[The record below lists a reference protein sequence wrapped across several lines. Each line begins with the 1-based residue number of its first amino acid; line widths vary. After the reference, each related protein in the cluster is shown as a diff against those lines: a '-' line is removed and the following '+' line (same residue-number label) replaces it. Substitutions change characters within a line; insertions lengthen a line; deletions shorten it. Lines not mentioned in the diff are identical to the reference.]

1 MHMSKNLV
9 FIIILLALAIIF
21 LYVAETTHIEF
32 FYHLAAI
39 PLEVLLAVFIVEKI
53 MEKRE
58 IRRKK
63 KELMYLKS
71 YLFRSG
77 MRRLFIANFAALKA
91 PPITIRDIIKGSLD
105 QLTDMR
111 RQAESVDYLSPA
123 DMEKVVMEYVR
134 AEPVWINFMNRAMHF
149 GFDAIFHDMIDILHF
164 IYDVKEFK
172 KNSRGRLFVEAA
184 CENSELQDKILTIIG
199 DGIRKFLDYAIELKR
214 DEPAMFNEVM
224 TVFDLSL
231 PSENSQPLSQRPS
244 QSVLKKRSTR

>member
-9 FIIILLALAIIF
+9 FIIILLTLAIIC

-91 PPITIRDIIKGSLD
+91 PPITLQDIIKGSLEELKAIRL
-105 QLTDMR
+105 QT
-111 RQAESVDYLSPA
+111 ESVEYTSHQS
-123 DMEKVVMEYVR
+123 MENVVLEYVK
-134 AEPVWINFMNRAMHF
+134 AETIWINFMNQAMHF
-149 GFDAIFHDMIDILHF
+149 GFDAIFHDMIEILHF

-172 KNSRGRLFVEAA
+172 ANNKNRLFVEAA
-184 CENSELQDKILTIIG
+184 RNNTELWGRVQMIIG

-214 DEPAMFNEVM
+214 DEPAIFSEVM
-224 TVFDLSL
+224 TVFDQALIT
-231 PSENSQPLSQRPS
+231 
-244 QSVLKKRSTR
+244 K